1 MGDSVTDKL
10 SRCPTCG
17 SDKPDQMYEPCW
29 WDGYTNSDPWH
40 HQGSVRSVAL
50 RGREGGATAELGD
63 CKAHALRSSQGGG
76 DKPHVLGPMGVRRL
90 TPRECERLQG
100 FPDDWTRWDADGNE
114 LPDSAR
120 YRMMGNAVAVP
131 VAEWV
136 ARQLLAQIGANA

>member
-1 MGDSVTDKL
+1 MKV
-10 SRCPTCG
+10 
-17 SDKPDQMYEPCW
+17 
-29 WDGYTNSDPWH
+29 
-40 HQGSVRSVAL
+40 VRSGARDENGTLPAEVWREEAVAPTL
-50 RGREGGATAELGD
+50 NAFDNGGEARATVLAFTANQRDEVRLLDKAGALAAEPGMKQQTFLSET
-63 CKAHALRSSQGGG
+63 AS
-76 DKPHVLGPMGVRRL
+76 VRRL

-136 ARQLLAQIGANA
+136 ARRIMEAHR